1 MSALL
6 ILRITFSVEL
16 SLFGLLLL
24 CAPQMLWADFLAV
37 MNIMRVRDLA
47 RLGAAPAP
55 AKWAYRVGIYI
66 LIRAYLLDAFVNMVH
81 MSLRLREWPLLPK
94 WSRRGQYK
102 KFSAW
107 LLKDGELTVSER
119 LQRHIDTPDSPHR
132 ELCLYLQAYW
142 LSSYDTSLRHGTPQL
157 PAQQPGAAT

>member
-1 MSALL
+1 MTTSL
-6 ILRITFSVEL
+6 ILWITLAVEL
-16 SLFGLLLL
+16 GLFGLLLV

-47 RLGAAPAP
+47 KENKGPAP

-66 LIRAYLLDAFVNMVH
+66 LIRAYLLDAFVNLIH
-81 MSLRLREWPLLPK
+81 MSIWLREWPLLPR

-132 ELCLYLQAYW
+132 ELCLQLQAYW
-142 LSSYDTSLRHGTPQL
+142 LSSYDTSARHGAPL
-157 PAQQPGAAT
+157 IPPQQPGAAA